1 MTFKPGKSGNP
12 KGRPQGSKHKATLA
26 AQELLDG
33 EGKATTRKCIDLAK
47 KGNVVALR
55 LCLERL
61 VPIRKDRPITL
72 RLPNVSGVEDIPK
85 ILEAILRAVAQGKIT
100 PVEGQNMT
108 AVIEA
113 YRKGVELSEIEAR
126 LTALEA
132 REKRD

>member
-1 MTFKPGKSGNP
+1 M
-12 KGRPQGSKHKATLA
+12 
-26 AQELLDG
+26 
-33 EGKATTRKCIDLAK
+33 
-47 KGNVVALR
+47 
-55 LCLERL
+55 
-61 VPIRKDRPITL
+61 
-72 RLPNVSGVEDIPK
+72 SGVEDIPK